1 MKEDLFNLGIKGL
14 IRNSKGQI
22 LLLRVNPLALKK
34 TTKPYWDL
42 PGGRIHKGFTVEET
56 LLREIEEEI
65 GISSITDI
73 MPVNMVLSKIRIPT
87 DEGDVGLIL
96 AIYECHID
104 ESQPIKLSEEHTEFS
119 WFNPIE
125 AAKLLEVKYP
135 KEFTD
140 IVKA

>member
-1 MKEDLFNLGIKGL
+1 
-14 IRNSKGQI
+14 
-22 LLLRVNPLALKK
+22 
-34 TTKPYWDL
+34 
-42 PGGRIHKGFTVEET
+42 
-56 LLREIEEEI
+56 
-65 GISSITDI
+65 
-73 MPVNMVLSKIRIPT
+73 MVLSKIRIPT